1 MSKSRVGSLGRRL
14 SSWLALQ
21 SLAGLA
27 VVCAAVYAGTY
38 VHLAA
43 RQLETIAQKET
54 QVRHLLAESMRDSDI
69 DIGTLAHKLDDFFI
83 GHQDLALS
91 LRRPDG
97 SVLYERAA
105 AAAAADSARVVR
117 FEVASAAATSTTL
130 SATLA
135 LDTRDD
141 RFLLRRLGFTL
152 LAAAVMGSMLVS
164 AGGFLLVRIGL
175 RPVRELVEQTR
186 RLAADTLH
194 QRLDGS
200 AQPEELEP
208 LIAQFNELLGRLG
221 QAYEQLEGF
230 NADVAHELCTPLA
243 TLIGSTELAL
253 RKARGTEEMR
263 EVLGCN
269 LEELQRIA
277 SIVQDMLFL
286 SHANHG
292 ASARRVP
299 TASLAAVA
307 RLVGDYHDAALAD
320 AGLHLEVVGDAA
332 GEFDVPL
339 LQRALSN
346 LVANA
351 TRYAER
357 GTTVRIEIGEA
368 QGGEVTLTT
377 VDQGVMI
384 GPEHLPRLFDRFYRS
399 DRSRRGAAQNHG
411 LGLSIVA
418 AIARMHGGRPFAR
431 SASGVT
437 SIGLTLR
444 SDPHPTPQ
452 SSDLR
457 VRGAKMKDDSQS
469 EHVRA

>member
-27 VVCAAVYAGTY
+27 VVCVAVYAVTY
-38 VHLAA
+38 VNLAA

-54 QVRHLLAESMRDSDI
+54 QVLHLLAESTRDGDV
-69 DIGTLAHKLDDFFI
+69 GMLKHKLDDFFI

-91 LRRPDG
+91 LQRPDS
-97 SVLYERAA
+97 SVFYESAA
-105 AAAAADSARVVR
+105 AAASTEGARQLR
-117 FEVASAAATSTTL
+117 FEVPFPSATTATLT
-130 SATLA
+130 ATLA

-141 RFLLRRLGFTL
+141 RSLLQRLGLTL
-152 LAAAVMGSMLVS
+152 LAAAVMGTMLVS

-208 LIAQFNELLGRLG
+208 LIAQFNDLLDRLG

-277 SIVQDMLFL
+277 GIVQDMLFL

-307 RLVGDYHDAALAD
+307 KLVGDYHEAALAD
-320 AGLHLEVVGDAA
+320 AGLHFEVIGDAA

-351 TRYAER
+351 TRYAAR
-357 GTTVRIEIGEA
+357 GTTVRIEISET
-368 QGGEVTLTT
+368 QDGEVTLTT
-377 VDQGVMI
+377 VDHGITI
-384 GPEHLPRLFDRFYRS
+384 GAEHLPRRFDRFYRS
-399 DRSRRGAAQNHG
+399 DRSRRDAAQNRG

-431 SASGVT
+431 SVGGVT

-444 SDPHPTPQ
+444 DASAGVVTAPST
-452 SSDLR
+452 S
-457 VRGAKMKDDSQS
+457 
-469 EHVRA
+469 